1 MLSPL
6 PFTIIKHNELNIF
19 SIAIQYITLSKGKLV
34 ISKAIYKVII
44 YKAHIVKLLTNGTV
58 SLMNFYINNNN
69 ITPTQ

>member
-44 YKAHIVKLLTNGTV
+44 YKAHNSEVVNQWYSKSYELLH
-58 SLMNFYINNNN
+58 
-69 ITPTQ
+69 QQ